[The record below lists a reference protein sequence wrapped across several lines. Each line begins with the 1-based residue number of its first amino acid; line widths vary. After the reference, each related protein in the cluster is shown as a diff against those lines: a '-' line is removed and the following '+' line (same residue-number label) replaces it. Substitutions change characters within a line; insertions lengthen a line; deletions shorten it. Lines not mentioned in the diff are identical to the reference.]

1 MRLPRLL
8 PFLLLLATAC
18 GETPKQ
24 FPKLSETIPNLPIPP
39 GGQVVRTEGGTDA
52 LSIRYR
58 TALAPEAAANYYR
71 ELLGRDPWRL
81 VSDTRSPDGVVS
93 LYAEHDGPPLWV
105 SIRKADG
112 AEGSFVDLA
121 GAKTR

>member
-1 MRLPRLL
+1 MRLTRLLPLMLLLAAACSDPPRRLPR
-8 PFLLLLATAC
+8 
-18 GETPKQ
+18 
-24 FPKLSETIPNLPIPP
+24 LSETIPNLPIPP
-39 GGQVVRTEGGTDA
+39 GGQVLRTEGGTDA

-58 TALAPEAAANYYR
+58 TPMAPEAAANYYR

-81 VSDTRSPDGVVS
+81 VSDTRGPDGEVS

-105 SIRKADG
+105 VIRKANG

-121 GAKTR
+121 GARTR

>member
-8 PFLLLLATAC
+8 PLMLVLAAAC
-18 GETPKQ
+18 GEPPSRL
-24 FPKLSETIPNLPIPP
+24 PKLSETIPNLPVPP
-39 GGQVVRTEGGTDA
+39 GGQVLRTEGGTDA

-58 TALAPEAAANYYR
+58 TPMAPEAAANYYR
-71 ELLGRDPWRL
+71 KFLGRDPWRL
-81 VSDTRSPDGVVS
+81 VSDTRGPDGEVS
-93 LYAEHDGPPLWV
+93 LYAERDGPPLWV
-105 SIRKADG
+105 VIRKADG